1 MITRHKVAQKL
12 VDYLFHRLSLPELV
26 DWAEMS
32 MMEDDFE
39 EKDFDTLIDI
49 TSRLGLADVKSFG
62 ITWEDCESF
71 MRRLGYKI
79 NLTVT
84 EHIAENASI

>member
-12 VDYLFHRLSLPELV
+12 IDYLSHRLSLPELV
-26 DWAEMS
+26 DWAETS
-32 MMEDDFE
+32 MMEDNFD

-49 TSRLGLADVKSFG
+49 TSHLGLADVKAFG
-62 ITWEDCESF
+62 IPWDDCENF

-84 EHIAENASI
+84 EYFPENVSV

>member
-1 MITRHKVAQKL
+1 MITRHKAAQKL
-12 VDYLFHRLSLPELV
+12 VDYLSHRLSLPELV
-26 DWAEMS
+26 DWAETS

-39 EKDFDTLIDI
+39 EKYFDTLIDI
-49 TSRLGLADVKSFG
+49 TSHLGLADVKAFG
-62 ITWEDCESF
+62 ITWEDCETF

-84 EHIAENASI
+84 ECFPENASV